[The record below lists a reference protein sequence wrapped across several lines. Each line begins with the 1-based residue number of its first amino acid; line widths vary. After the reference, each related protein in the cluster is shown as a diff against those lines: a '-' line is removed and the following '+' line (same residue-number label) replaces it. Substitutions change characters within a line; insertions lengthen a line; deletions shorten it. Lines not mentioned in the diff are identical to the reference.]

1 MREMTACFTGH
12 RSIPLMQRGTVRKK
26 LEKTVRELIGKGY
39 RYFGAGGALGFDTM
53 AADVILRLRNEFPDI
68 MLILVLPCKTQAD
81 RWSEKDRKI
90 YEKQKAAADKVIYV
104 SETYYNGCMLVRN
117 RRLVDNSSVCVA
129 YLTHAG
135 GGTAYTVRY
144 AEKSGV
150 PVISIA

>member
-26 LEKTVRELIGKGY
+26 LEKTVRGLIAEGY

-68 MLILVLPCKTQAD
+68 KLILVLPCKTQAA
-81 RWSEKDRKI
+81 RWSEKDREI
-90 YEKQKAAADKVIYV
+90 YEKQKAAADKVVYV
-104 SETYYNGCMLVRN
+104 AEAYYNGCMLVRN

-135 GGTAYTVRY
+135 GGTAYTVSY
-144 AEKSGV
+144 AKQSGV

>member
-1 MREMTACFTGH
+1 M
-12 RSIPLMQRGTVRKK
+12 
-26 LEKTVRELIGKGY
+26 
-39 RYFGAGGALGFDTM
+39 
-53 AADVILRLRNEFPDI
+53 LR
-68 MLILVLPCKTQAD
+68 
-81 RWSEKDRKI
+81 
-90 YEKQKAAADKVIYV
+90 EKQKAAADKVIYV

-150 PVISIA
+150 PVISIT

>member
-68 MLILVLPCKTQAD
+68 KLILVLPCKTQAD

>member
-68 MLILVLPCKTQAD
+68 RLILVLPCKTQAD